1 MSTGGQVSTLIC
13 TPGAAACATPTP
25 TDAQA
30 RSAHGSKTKPASHPH
45 SSSFVASLGPS
56 AACGCAESL
65 SHAPETSSLEPA
77 SDQQP
82 ISGSRREKDT
92 RRKDCSRALTRE
104 VLSSDRQEPLLRA
117 QRAQDPDALP
127 RLCMAPRA
135 TSRQTRLALNPRLSL
150 RFRRDAQIA
159 NLALRGV
166 VDQSVFRTVG
176 PEDPLSVGGVYER
189 RRAARRIH
197 GPAFLR

>member
-1 MSTGGQVSTLIC
+1 MSTARGQVSTLIC

-30 RSAHGSKTKPASHPH
+30 RSAHGSKTTPASHPH

-82 ISGSRREKDT
+82 ISGSRREKDSEG
-92 RRKDCSRALTRE
+92 KF
-104 VLSSDRQEPLLRA
+104 VV
-117 QRAQDPDALP
+117 
-127 RLCMAPRA
+127 
-135 TSRQTRLALNPRLSL
+135 SL
-150 RFRRDAQIA
+150 
-159 NLALRGV
+159 
-166 VDQSVFRTVG
+166 
-176 PEDPLSVGGVYER
+176 
-189 RRAARRIH
+189 
-197 GPAFLR
+197 